1 MGHDPRLF
9 HSTST
14 SLLNTKRDF
23 RRHLALGNVVAP
35 LQVAGLAAR
44 LAQLSLRGVVAGL
57 IQPLRPNSRLIELG
71 ARCTLLKTQLDH
83 RAFFTTQVF
92 VVLTRCEAVLN
103 GTR

>member
-1 MGHDPRLF
+1 MTPRWV
-9 HSTST
+9 SQIVP
-14 SLLNTKRDF
+14 
-23 RRHLALGNVVAP
+23 AAAP
-35 LQVAGLAAR
+35 PG
-44 LAQLSLRGVVAGL
+44 QLSLRGVVAGL

>member
-1 MGHDPRLF
+1 MARCLSLQSRPEVTPRWV
-9 HSTST
+9 SQIVP
-14 SLLNTKRDF
+14 
-23 RRHLALGNVVAP
+23 AAAP
-35 LQVAGLAAR
+35 PG
-44 LAQLSLRGVVAGL
+44 QLSLRGVVAGL

-83 RAFFTTQVF
+83 RTFFTTQVF